1 MEQNARNIAYH
12 ILFDVNVNG
21 AYANLSLD
29 KALLHSKLNNI
40 DRRFVTDLVYG
51 SIKMQL
57 HLDHVLKTYCD
68 LKRVDKKTL
77 ILLRMAAYQIIFMD
91 KVPEHAAVNEAVTL
105 AKELGLHTDKFIN
118 GVLRSIIRQD
128 KEIAWP
134 NKRKQIN
141 QFYSKWYSFP
151 QWLIDIWVKEYGF
164 DATEQ
169 LCIYFNSP
177 APTWIRVNT
186 LKTSVEEV
194 ISAFKQMD
202 VGFEQ
207 HSDLLEAIRV
217 DSLQLIKQ
225 SELFKQG
232 KILVQDLSSM
242 LPAIVLNPS
251 KNSCV
256 LDMCAAPGGKTTH
269 LSAIMNNSG
278 KLIACDLHSHRVKLI
293 EQNAKR
299 LGVHN
304 IKCFSADATQLPSEF
319 ENAFDAILLD
329 APCSGL
335 GVLNRRADLRW
346 KIRRGSLDEIEA
358 LQRSL
363 LEAAVRYLKP
373 EGTLVYSTCTLN
385 KKENE
390 YQIENFLKA
399 HPDFEVVPF
408 SCLNDLCET
417 GMKTVYPFVD
427 HSDGFFIAK
436 IKRKD

>member
-1 MEQNARNIAYH
+1 
-12 ILFDVNVNG
+12 
-21 AYANLSLD
+21 
-29 KALLHSKLNNI
+29 
-40 DRRFVTDLVYG
+40 
-51 SIKMQL
+51 
-57 HLDHVLKTYCD
+57 
-68 LKRVDKKTL
+68 
-77 ILLRMAAYQIIFMD
+77 
-91 KVPEHAAVNEAVTL
+91 
-105 AKELGLHTDKFIN
+105 
-118 GVLRSIIRQD
+118 
-128 KEIAWP
+128 
-134 NKRKQIN
+134 
-141 QFYSKWYSFP
+141 
-151 QWLIDIWVKEYGF
+151 
-164 DATEQ
+164 
-169 LCIYFNSP
+169 
-177 APTWIRVNT
+177 
-186 LKTSVEEV
+186 
-194 ISAFKQMD
+194 
-202 VGFEQ
+202 
-207 HSDLLEAIRV
+207 
-217 DSLQLIKQ
+217 
-225 SELFKQG
+225 
-232 KILVQDLSSM
+232 M